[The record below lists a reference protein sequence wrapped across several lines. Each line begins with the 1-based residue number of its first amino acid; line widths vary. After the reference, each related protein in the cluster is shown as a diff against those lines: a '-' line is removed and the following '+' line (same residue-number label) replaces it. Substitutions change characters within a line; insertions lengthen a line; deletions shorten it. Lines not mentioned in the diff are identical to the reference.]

1 MPNQT
6 LDSEQSAESAR
17 ASYEANIRSLD
28 RLIWLGRP
36 ANIRASIDLHE
47 RLLES
52 EGGPRWAA
60 MSITERRRAAALAAA
75 SALISEVE
83 EANERFK
90 QAKFAIERIRQ
101 IGVDARALATPRR
114 WPGALWRRWHGKLS
128 RALDR
133 RHHASRQ
140 NGPLATDALQVDR
153 LKRQLESLAEALS
166 D

>member
-6 LDSEQSAESAR
+6 LDSGQSAASAL

-47 RLLES
+47 RHLES

-60 MSITERRRAAALAAA
+60 MPITERRRAAALAAA
-75 SALISEVE
+75 NALISEVE

-90 QAKFAIERIRQ
+90 QAKFAIDRIRQ
-101 IGVDARALATPRR
+101 IGVDARVYAQPSP
-114 WPGALWRRWHGKLS
+114 WPGRLWKRWTGRLS
-128 RALDR
+128 RALQRR
-133 RHHASRQ
+133 RHTSRQ
-140 NGPLATDALQVDR
+140 GTRLATDALQVDR
-153 LKRQLESLAEALS
+153 LKRQLESLAEAIR